1 MYNGDRVRSYSYDHA
16 NRLTQVTKGSLTTQF
31 AYNGDG
37 VRMSKTVT
45 GDTTE
50 YALDLAATLP
60 VVISDTEAV
69 YLCGLDVIAQQQAER
84 LYYVQDGLGSVR
96 HTSTHHR
103 RIRMDNGVPMHCGVL
118 ISLLLCFLIS
128 GCQTEEHFFD
138 VTGDLVVLSAG
149 DHYDEALDRAKQ
161 WREDAYLSGVFVSPT
176 PSEERARKPWL
187 VFDFDSLSTSEG
199 SYVVEFDGEA
209 WRSWVRE
216 LGPHVMRPTPIGR
229 DDWSVD
235 SIDAWSIALANGGED
250 FLLHYQEPMTGM
262 GVQLSYRRVGS
273 EHLRLEWTVDFS
285 ILFGPSL
292 KIFIDPHTGD
302 IIETEERS
310 TSGTLV
316 APTPTRPPTP
326 LAPVPV
332 VISDT
337 EAVYLYGLD
346 ILAQQQW
353 DRDPTPFNGG

>member
-1 MYNGDRVRSYSYDHA
+1 
-16 NRLTQVTKGSLTTQF
+16 
-31 AYNGDG
+31 
-37 VRMSKTVT
+37 
-45 GDTTE
+45 
-50 YALDLAATLP
+50 
-60 VVISDTEAV
+60 
-69 YLCGLDVIAQQQAER
+69 
-84 LYYVQDGLGSVR
+84 
-96 HTSTHHR
+96 
-103 RIRMDNGVPMHCGVL
+103 MDNGVPMHCGVL

-161 WREDAYLSGVFVSPT
+161 WREDAYPSGVFVSPT

-292 KIFIDPHTGD
+292 KIFIDPHTGE

-310 TSGTLV
+310 MSGTLV
-316 APTPTRPPTP
+316 GGDVSNTLSRGTRSPERRRVVVLRQPTTVGMPISRPTSQVSPCLHSVSYSATPP
-326 LAPVPV
+326 
-332 VISDT
+332 IRRSSI
-337 EAVYLYGLD
+337 G
-346 ILAQQQW
+346 
-353 DRDPTPFNGG
+353 